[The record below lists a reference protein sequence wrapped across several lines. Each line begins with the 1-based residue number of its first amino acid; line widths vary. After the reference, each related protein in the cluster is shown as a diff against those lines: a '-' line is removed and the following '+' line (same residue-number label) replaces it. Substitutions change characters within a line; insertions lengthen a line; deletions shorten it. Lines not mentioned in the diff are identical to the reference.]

1 VFLIIW
7 GFRSRAKNM
16 AILQLACRNGHVAAH
31 RIVKVTRWFT
41 LFFIPLIPIRRRYI
55 SVCAGCGAQLQVPKD
70 AAEEMIARATG
81 APAPA
86 NPEPVAPPLPLGGA
100 APAASVLAPT
110 WPAEPAGPGPGPMWP
125 AEPVGSTAAFDAAQP
140 SAPADAHVPPPAP
153 AGPVAGW
160 YPDPAGSGGL
170 RWWDGSRWTESV
182 HQPG

>member
-16 AILQLACRNGHVAAH
+16 VILQLACRNGHVAAH

-55 SVCAGCGAQLQVPKD
+55 SVCAGCGAQLQIPKD

-81 APAPA
+81 APAPS

-100 APAASVLAPT
+100 APAASAQYPSQTPFPAQPAYLAAPL
-110 WPAEPAGPGPGPMWP
+110 EPAP
-125 AEPVGSTAAFDAAQP
+125 
-140 SAPADAHVPPPAP
+140 PADAPVPPPAP

-160 YPDPAGSGGL
+160 YPDPAGGGGL